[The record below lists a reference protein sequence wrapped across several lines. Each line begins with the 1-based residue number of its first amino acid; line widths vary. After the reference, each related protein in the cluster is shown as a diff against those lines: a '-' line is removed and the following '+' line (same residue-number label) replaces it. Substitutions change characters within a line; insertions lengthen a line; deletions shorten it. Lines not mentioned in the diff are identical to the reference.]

1 MSKKKE
7 PYNCSL
13 SMLGMTV
20 MVILTHGQG
29 RTGTVVNEWDDAL
42 QMELRETHKL
52 GIIYKAQIA
61 EIWTE
66 IDGPGATAE
75 GGITE

>member
-7 PYNCSL
+7 PYNCGL
-13 SMLGMTV
+13 SMLGMV
-20 MVILTHGQG
+20 VVIIPAHGQG
-29 RTGTVVNEWDDAL
+29 RRGTVINEWDDAL
-42 QMELRETHKL
+42 QMELGENHKL
-52 GIIYKAQIA
+52 GIIYKSQIA

-66 IDGPGATAE
+66 IDGAGATIE

>member
-20 MVILTHGQG
+20 TVILAHGQG
-29 RTGTVVNEWDDAL
+29 RTGTIVNEWDDAL

-52 GIIYKAQIA
+52 GLVYKSQIA

-66 IDGPGATAE
+66 IDGAGATIE

>member
-1 MSKKKE
+1 MNKKKE

-20 MVILTHGQG
+20 MIIPVHGQG
-29 RTGTVVNEWDDAL
+29 RKGKVVNEWDDAL
-42 QMELRETHKL
+42 QVEEFETHKL
-52 GIIYKAQIA
+52 GIIYKSQIA

-66 IDGPGATAE
+66 IDGAGAT
-75 GGITE
+75 IVSIYTE

>member
-13 SMLGMTV
+13 SMLGMIVT
-20 MVILTHGQG
+20 IIPTHGQG
-29 RTGTVVNEWDDAL
+29 RKGTVINEWDDAL
-42 QMELRETHKL
+42 QVEEIETHKL
-52 GIIYKAQIA
+52 GIIYKPQIA

-66 IDGPGATAE
+66 IDGPGAE
-75 GGITE
+75 QGEDKI

>member
-7 PYNCSL
+7 PYNCGL
-13 SMLGMTV
+13 SMLGMV
-20 MVILTHGQG
+20 VVIIPAHGQG
-29 RTGTVVNEWDDAL
+29 RRGTVINEWDDAL

-52 GIIYKAQIA
+52 GIIYKSQIA

-66 IDGPGATAE
+66 IDGPGATQEEEAAV
-75 GGITE
+75 

>member
-13 SMLGMTV
+13 SMLGMSV
-20 MVILTHGQG
+20 MIILGHGQG
-29 RTGTVVNEWDDAL
+29 RSGTVINEWDDAL
-42 QMELRETHKL
+42 QVEEIETHKL
-52 GIIYKAQIA
+52 GIIYKSQIA

-66 IDGPGATAE
+66 IDGPGATPGEEVAA
-75 GGITE
+75 

>member
-20 MVILTHGQG
+20 TIIPTHGQG
-29 RTGTVVNEWDDAL
+29 RKGTVINEWDDAL
-42 QMELRETHKL
+42 QVEEFETHKL
-52 GIIYKAQIA
+52 GIIYKSQIA

-66 IDGPGATAE
+66 IDGPGATE
-75 GGITE
+75 GEDKA

>member
-13 SMLGMTV
+13 SMLGMTI
-20 MVILTHGQG
+20 MVILSHGQG
-29 RTGTVVNEWDDAL
+29 RTGTVINEWDDAL
-42 QMELRETHKL
+42 QVEEIETHKL
-52 GIIYKAQIA
+52 GIIYRAHIT

-66 IDGPGATAE
+66 IDGPGATPGEEVAA
-75 GGITE
+75 

>member
-1 MSKKKE
+1 MNKKKE

-20 MVILTHGQG
+20 TIIPVHGQG
-29 RTGTVVNEWDDAL
+29 RKGKVVNEWDDAL
-42 QMELRETHKL
+42 QVEEFETHKL
-52 GIIYKAQIA
+52 GIIYKSQIA

-66 IDGPGATAE
+66 IDGAGAT
-75 GGITE
+75 IVSIYTE

>member
-13 SMLGMTV
+13 SMLGMIVT
-20 MVILTHGQG
+20 IIPTHGQG
-29 RTGTVVNEWDDAL
+29 RKGTVINEWDDAL
-42 QMELRETHKL
+42 QVEEFETHKL
-52 GIIYKAQIA
+52 GIIYKAQIV

-66 IDGPGATAE
+66 IDGPGAE
-75 GGITE
+75 QGEDKV

>member
-13 SMLGMTV
+13 SMLGMSV
-20 MVILTHGQG
+20 MVILVHGQG
-29 RTGTVVNEWDDAL
+29 RRGTVINEWDDAL
-42 QMELRETHKL
+42 QIELRETHKL
-52 GIIYKAQIA
+52 GIIYRSQIA

-66 IDGPGATAE
+66 IDGPGMTQ
-75 GGITE
+75 GDDQV